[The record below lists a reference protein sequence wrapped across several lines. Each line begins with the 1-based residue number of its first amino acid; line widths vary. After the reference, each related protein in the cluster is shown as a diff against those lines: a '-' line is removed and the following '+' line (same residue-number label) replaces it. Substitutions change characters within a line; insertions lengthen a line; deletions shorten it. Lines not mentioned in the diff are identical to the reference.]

1 MHPKVRDLYKRIL
14 FVGRTYPH
22 PQGLEFVKQKAKKEF
37 GLRKDLVNEQDILK
51 AVAYGRYMV
60 REMIAV
66 SQLHKYRTLRERQEE
81 NK

>member
-14 FVGRTYPH
+14 FAGRTYPH

-37 GLRKDLVNEQDILK
+37 EKRKDLNNEQDILK

-60 REMIAV
+60 REMVAV
-66 SQLHKYRTLRERQEE
+66 SQLHKYRTLKDRQEQHQ
-81 NK
+81 